1 MAKDQTVFFSFRSY
15 CRVLVFLSA
24 LSSISLL
31 YWSYVFGYGYSYIKM
46 TVTNEDRPIDLLRFP
61 KAWNHLVFSSEQ
73 APQRLLKIAL
83 FVKKWPDEHHA
94 GGLERH
100 ALTLHLALAKRGHEL
115 HIFTANSSFPLYPT
129 ISNLRFH
136 ISNSTAAGYLDQ
148 AVVWKQFQ
156 KENATKRPFD
166 VIHTES
172 VGLRYT
178 RSKNLNNV
186 AVSWHGI
193 AYETIH
199 SDIIQELLR
208 NTTEDPESSHAL
220 TERVK
225 KVIEE
230 VKFFPN
236 YAHHVATSDH
246 AGDVLK
252 RIYMIPEE
260 RVHVILNGVSEEIF
274 KPDVTKGYD
283 FRSKIGISKSK
294 SLILGLAG
302 RLVKDKGHPL
312 MFEALQQI
320 FKENST
326 FRDNVIVLVAGNGP
340 WGTRYKGLGSNN
352 VMVLGPLEQDQLAG
366 FYNAIDVFI
375 NPTLRAQ
382 GLDHTLLEAILTGK
396 PLIATKLA
404 SITGSIIVSEEMGYT
419 YAPTVGELKKVLYE
433 VWEDG
438 REILELKGRFARERG
453 LKLFTATKMAAA
465 YERLFLCISDDEKQ
479 AEKHDNYCI
488 YQPQSN

>member
-1 MAKDQTVFFSFRSY
+1 MAKDQTVLLSFRS
-15 CRVLVFLSA
+15 CCCILVSLSA
-24 LSSISLL
+24 FSSIPLV
-31 YWSYVFGYGYSYIKM
+31 YWSYFFGYGYSYIQT
-46 TVTNEDRPIDLLRFP
+46 TVNNENRPINLLKFP
-61 KAWNHLVFSSEQ
+61 NAWNHLAFSSQ
-73 APQRLLKIAL
+73 PPQRLLKIAL
-83 FVKKWPDEHHA
+83 FVKKWPDEYHA

-100 ALTLHLALAKRGHEL
+100 ALTLHLALANRGHEI
-115 HIFTANSSFPLYPT
+115 HIFTASSSNSTFALYPT
-129 ISNLRFH
+129 ISNPHFH
-136 ISNSTAAGYLDQ
+136 ISRPSAAGLLDQ

-156 KENATKRPFD
+156 EENVTGRPFD

-172 VGLRYT
+172 VGLRHT
-178 RSKNLNNV
+178 RSKNLNNL

-199 SDIIQELLR
+199 SDIIQEILR
-208 NTTEDPESSHAL
+208 NTTVDPAESHAL

-260 RVHVILNGVSEEIF
+260 RVHVILNGVNEEIF
-274 KPDVTKGYD
+274 KPDVSKGND
-283 FRSKIGISKSK
+283 FKSNHGIPESK

-326 FRDNVIVLVAGNGP
+326 FRDNIIVLAAGNGP
-340 WGTRYKGLGSNN
+340 WGARYKGLGSNN
-352 VMVLGPLEQDQLAG
+352 VMVLGPLEQDQLAA
-366 FYNAIDVFI
+366 FYNTIDVFI

-404 SITGSIIVSEEMGYT
+404 SITGSIIVSQEMGYT
-419 YAPTVGELKKVLYE
+419 YAPTVEELKKVLYK

-438 REILELKGRFARERG
+438 REILHKKGRFARERG

-479 AEKHDNYCI
+479 ADNYCI
-488 YQPQSN
+488 YQPQV